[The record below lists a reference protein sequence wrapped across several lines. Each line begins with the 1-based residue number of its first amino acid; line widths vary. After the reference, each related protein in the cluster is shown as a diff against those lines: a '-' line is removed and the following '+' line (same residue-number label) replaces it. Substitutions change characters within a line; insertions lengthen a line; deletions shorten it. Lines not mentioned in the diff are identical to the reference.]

1 MKFPIKGSKDY
12 LPFMKKYHL
21 IKTIGLFL
29 LPIAIYYV
37 GYTTTH
43 TKANL
48 LTIIAVL
55 GFLPASKSAVSLIMF
70 LKTKAIQPA
79 LYEQVKEYETI
90 FKIGYQFAFTSEEF
104 NMQVPVVA
112 IRDKFV
118 YCLLLKEYKDYKR
131 LEQHLVQLLKQN
143 KLEIKVLLFTDE
155 ALFIQKLS
163 EKDTKDTKDTRDLK
177 EEESSQSKEDKIM
190 HQLSLLSI

>member
-163 EKDTKDTKDTRDLK
+163 EKDTKDTRDLK